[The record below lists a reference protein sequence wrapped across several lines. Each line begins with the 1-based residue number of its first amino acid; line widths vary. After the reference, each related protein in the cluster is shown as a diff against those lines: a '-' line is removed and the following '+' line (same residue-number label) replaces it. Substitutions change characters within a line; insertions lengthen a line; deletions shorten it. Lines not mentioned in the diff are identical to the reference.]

1 MILSRDVNPK
11 NHLYTTGSLI
21 ISALNKCT
29 QENIDSGYL
38 YNEIRKDYDM
48 SITVY
53 SLGLD
58 WLYIIGAVEL
68 DNGKLLKCF

>member
-1 MILSRDVNPK
+1 MIISRDINPK
-11 NHLYTTGSLI
+11 NQLYRTGAVILSVF
-21 ISALNKCT
+21 SQCK
-29 QENIDSGYL
+29 QEKLESIYL
-38 YNEIRKDYDM
+38 FDEINKDYEM
-48 SITVY
+48 SISVY